1 MRYGLLGRKLGHSYS
16 PQIHKYF
23 GNKDYDLFEI
33 EPESLENFMQASS
46 FKGINVTIPY
56 KKEVI
61 AYCDSISAVAQQLG
75 AVNTIIRKQD
85 NTLWGHNTDYFGF
98 QYMLKKSGL
107 SVKNK
112 KVLVLGSGG
121 ASVTVKVV
129 LEDHGAKAIVISR
142 SGADNYSNLDK
153 HLDAS
158 VIVNATPVGMYPHN
172 GLSPID
178 INIFPALEG
187 VLDLI
192 YNPHRTKLILDA
204 QKRGLVTLNGLWM
217 LVAQAYE
224 AAKLFTGQSIDE
236 DKIVRIYD
244 KINKQTQNRIFIG
257 MPGSGKSTLG
267 KLYAEATGRDFVDAD
282 TKIEEYA
289 QLSIPE
295 IFSQYGEGRFRQ
307 IESDVLKELGKCS
320 GLVIATGGGCV
331 TRPKNYAPLHQNGII
346 IWVRRNVHDLPTNGR
361 PLSQK
366 ADLTKMYKSRKPLY
380 AQFSDWC
387 IDNDG
392 DISQALQQIMKLEE
406 RI

>member
-16 PQIHKYF
+16 PLIHKYF
-23 GNKDYDLFEI
+23 GNEDYDLFEI
-33 EPESLENFMQASS
+33 EPESLANFMQVSS

-61 AYCDSISAVAQQLG
+61 AYCDSISTVAQQLG

-121 ASVTVKVV
+121 ASVTVKAV

-142 SGADNYSNLDK
+142 SGTDNYSNLDT
-153 HLDAS
+153 HLDAAI
-158 VIVNATPVGMYPHN
+158 IVNATPVGMHPNN

-178 INIFPALEG
+178 INMFPALEG

-204 QKRGLVTLNGLWM
+204 QKRGLVALNGLWM

-224 AAKLFTGQSIDE
+224 AAKLFTDQSIDE
-236 DKIVRIYD
+236 DKIISIYD

-267 KLYAEATGRDFVDAD
+267 KLYAEATGRKFVDAD

-295 IFSQYGEGRFRQ
+295 IFSQYGEERFRQ
-307 IESDVLKELGKCS
+307 IESEVLKELGKCS

-331 TRPKNYAPLHQNGII
+331 TRPENYAPLHQNGII
-346 IWVRRNVHDLPTNGR
+346 IWIRRNVHDLPTNGR

-366 ADLTKMYKSRKPLY
+366 ADLTKMYESRKPLY

-387 IDNDG
+387 IDNDS